1 MKKKWKI
8 LLVVVCLIIATTA
21 SIVIYQKTY
30 QKNIVVKN
38 KSIVQ
43 QGLLQFKDLN
53 GNGELDA
60 YEDWRLSS
68 RRKSKRFSET
78 NDFRGKSWYAFD
90 SFTI

>member
-8 LLVVVCLIIATTA
+8 LLVVVSLIIATTA

-38 KSIVQ
+38 KSILQ
-43 QGLLQFKDLN
+43 QGLFQFKDLN
-53 GNGELDA
+53 GNGELDG

-68 RRKSKRFSET
+68 RRKSERFSQT
-78 NDFRGKSWYAFD
+78 NDVRGKSRHAFD

>member
-1 MKKKWKI
+1 MKKKWKM
-8 LLVVVCLIIATTA
+8 LLVVVSLFIATTA

-38 KSIVQ
+38 KNMIQ
-43 QGLLQFKDLN
+43 QGLFQFKDLN

-68 RRKSKRFSET
+68 RRKSKRFSEA
-78 NDFRGKSWYAFD
+78 DDSRGKSWHAYD
-90 SFTI
+90 SFAI

>member
-8 LLVVVCLIIATTA
+8 LVVVCLIIATAA

-38 KSIVQ
+38 KSILQ
-43 QGLLQFKDLN
+43 QGLFQFKDLN
-53 GNGELDA
+53 GNGELDG
-60 YEDWRLSS
+60 YEDWRLLS
-68 RRKSKRFSET
+68 RRKSERFSQT
-78 NDFRGKSWYAFD
+78 NDFRGKSWHAFD